1 MNPKIIAR
9 NKAHL
14 FELIKNAIAIN
25 NYWLKK
31 ELDDSLAND
40 FVEKKK
46 IKI

>member
-14 FELIKNAIAIN
+14 FELIKNATAIN

-31 ELDDSLAND
+31 ELDDGLENG